1 MAKQKTK
8 GTNLVGRV
16 AREKAN
22 PVANDSLQTRAPGAG
37 PGNRQSVA
45 RPQELG
51 FGGSVQG
58 ERGSPGSQQ
67 AGWSSRQQAQRMRA
81 RAEEERQGQA
91 QQSGYGGAQQY
102 QVAGSEESPV
112 GPDSS
117 MQREGNQGRDPEQ
130 ASNASRPGANRSS
143 SSSKGRPK
151 AGQ

>member
-16 AREKAN
+16 AREKAIT
-22 PVANDSLQTRAPGAG
+22 VASDSLQTRAPGAG
-37 PGNRQSVA
+37 PGNRQSV
-45 RPQELG
+45 PQSQALG
-51 FGGSVQG
+51 FGGSAQG

-91 QQSGYGGAQQY
+91 QQSGFGGAQQY

-117 MQREGNQGRDPEQ
+117 LQRGGKQGRDPEQ
-130 ASNASRPGANRSS
+130 ASNASRPGAQRAS
-143 SSSKGRPK
+143 SSSKGK
-151 AGQ
+151 S